1 MHEFRRIENIALVGF
16 MGTGKTTVGHV
27 LAGLLH
33 FDMVDTDDLIQSN
46 CGRSI
51 SEIFRLEGEAK
62 FRQYERNVVAGLQ
75 ERRRVVIAT
84 GGGLAADASNLNSL
98 KSHALVVCLWAS
110 AEAIW
115 ERVHRQTHRPLLDDP
130 QPFARIQRL
139 LAQREP
145 FYRQADVLVN
155 TELRSVREVAQ
166 QAAHQFHL
174 VRGDSH
180 GETDAQTPGA

>member
-1 MHEFRRIENIALVGF
+1 MHDFRRIENIALVGF

-62 FRQYERNVVAGLQ
+62 FRQYERDVVAGLQ

-115 ERVHRQTHRPLLDDP
+115 ERVHRQTHRPLRTIRTRSQNPAPPRATGAFLSAGRRAREYGTP
-130 QPFARIQRL
+130 LSAGGRAASSSSIPPRPRRFAR
-139 LAQREP
+139 
-145 FYRQADVLVN
+145 
-155 TELRSVREVAQ
+155 
-166 QAAHQFHL
+166 
-174 VRGDSH
+174 
-180 GETDAQTPGA
+180 ETHPQTPGA